1 MNDFVCLIP
10 VVASD
15 GESYGVRLP
24 GYCIFKQYISLLVA
38 GDSNPTLLSNRDNQ
52 MLKEFHNSTK
62 SFTTRFKIGLQIS
75 GLRFGYKAIKSFS
88 QFQFFIVGKKRLQ
101 RSRFGYD

>member
-75 GLRFGYKAIKSFS
+75 DCVSVTKLFSRSVSFS
-88 QFQFFIVGKKRLQ
+88 FSLYQKKD
-101 RSRFGYD
+101 FNAVACYD